1 MIRRLASMGTVLF
14 VIVVILMLVIAL
26 PTSLLSVLIL
36 ANLSLSLVVTA
47 VAMGTPRP
55 LDFSSFPSLL
65 LLTTLLRLALTIST
79 ARLILLQAN
88 AGSVI
93 QAFGQFVIGGNPAV
107 GFILFLLL
115 FIVQFMVI
123 TRGAERV
130 SEVAARFTLDA
141 MPGKQMAIDADLH
154 AGILTEAQARD
165 RRREIALE
173 ADFYGAMDGSAKF
186 VRGDAM
192 ATLVVLLVNVAGGL
206 LIGVVQHG
214 MSFGQAFNTY
224 TLLSVGDAI
233 QAQLPAI
240 LLSVATGIIVTR
252 SGASGLDLTT
262 ALGGQLLARSQ
273 PVYVVA
279 ALIAAL
285 GLFTP
290 IGLVPSLV
298 LAGFLAYL
306 ASRIAARER
315 AGAPALSLVGAGGA
329 GGVGGAGG
337 AAQAEPAA
345 SLPDAVAL
353 EFGYGL
359 LGLADP
365 ERGGDLLSRVTA
377 VRRTLAEELG
387 FLVPPV
393 RVRDNVSL
401 PPQTYT
407 LRLRGVEVARGEV
420 IADRL
425 LAMSVADGAVP
436 GIPTQDPVFGLPA
449 LWIAPAQREAALA
462 ARGTVVE
469 AAAVIATH
477 VAETLRRR
485 AHELFRR
492 EDARA
497 FLDRVRQEDAA
508 VVDEL
513 APQILP
519 LGVLHRVLANLL
531 REGVAIVDGV
541 TICEA
546 LADGVA
552 QTRDPDALTEI
563 VRQALGRAITRAA
576 AGGGRLAVLTLEP
589 ALEQD
594 LLGRIQRT
602 DGGAQLNLDPAARDA
617 LVGRITAALQ
627 PALAAGRHVAVLATP
642 LLRPYLRRVLER
654 SLADVPVLSYG
665 ELDPEAQLETVG
677 MVTSA

>member
-1 MIRRLASMGTVLF
+1 M
-14 VIVVILMLVIAL
+14 
-26 PTSLLSVLIL
+26 
-36 ANLSLSLVVTA
+36 
-47 VAMGTPRP
+47 
-55 LDFSSFPSLL
+55 
-65 LLTTLLRLALTIST
+65 
-79 ARLILLQAN
+79 
-88 AGSVI
+88 
-93 QAFGQFVIGGNPAV
+93 QAFGQFVVGGNPVV
-107 GFILFLLL
+107 GFILFVLL

-154 AGILTEAQARD
+154 AGILTDTQARD

-173 ADFYGAMDGSAKF
+173 ADFYGAMDGAAKF

-206 LIGVVQHG
+206 LVGVVQRG
-214 MSFGQAFNTY
+214 LSFQSAFGTY

-240 LLSVATGIIVTR
+240 LLSVATGIVVTR
-252 SGASGLDLTT
+252 SGSSGLDLST
-262 ALGGQLLARSQ
+262 ALGGQVFGRSQ
-273 PVYVVA
+273 PLYIVA
-279 ALIAAL
+279 ALVAAL

-290 IGLVPSLV
+290 VGTIPALL
-298 LAGFLAYL
+298 LAGLLVYVG
-306 ASRIAARER
+306 SRIAARER
-315 AGAPALSLVGAGGA
+315 LAPAIATAGAGEGG
-329 GGVGGAGG
+329 GGG
-337 AAQAEPAA
+337 AAAGPGAPPGQAGAGAAAAEPAA
-345 SLPDAVAL
+345 ALPDPAAL

-365 ERGGDLLSRVTA
+365 DRGGDLLARITA
-377 VRRTLAEELG
+377 VRRTLAAELG

-401 PPQTYT
+401 PPQTYS

-425 LAMSVADGAVP
+425 LAMSVPEGAVP
-436 GIPTQDPVFGLPA
+436 GIPVPDPVFSLPA
-449 LWIAPAQREAALA
+449 LWITPAQREAALA
-462 ARGTVVE
+462 ARATVVE
-469 AAAVIATH
+469 PAAVIATH
-477 VAETLRRR
+477 VSELLRRR
-485 AHELFRR
+485 ANELLRR
-492 EDARA
+492 EDARS

-508 VVDEL
+508 VVEEL
-513 APQILP
+513 APTVLP
-519 LGVLHRVLANLL
+519 LGVLHRVLSNLL
-531 REGVAIVDGV
+531 REGVPIVDGV

-546 LADGVA
+546 LADGVV
-552 QTRDPDALTEI
+552 QTRDPDALTEV

-576 AGGGRLAVLTLEP
+576 AGAGRLSVLTLDP

-594 LLGRIQRT
+594 LLAKVQRT
-602 DGGAQLNLDPAARDA
+602 DAGGALALDPQAREQVIGRMDSA
-617 LVGRITAALQ
+617 LG
-627 PALAAGRHVAVLATP
+627 PAIAAGKHTAVLTTP
-642 LLRPYLRRVLER
+642 LLRPYLRRLIER
-654 SLADVPVLSYG
+654 RLPDVPVLSYG